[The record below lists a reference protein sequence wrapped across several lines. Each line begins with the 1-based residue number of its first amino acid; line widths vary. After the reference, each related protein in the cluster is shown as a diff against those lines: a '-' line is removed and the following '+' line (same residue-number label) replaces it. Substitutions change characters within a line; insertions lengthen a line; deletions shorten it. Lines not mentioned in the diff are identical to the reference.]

1 MITVDRDA
9 LLPALQAANRI
20 SPSKHPVPIVTHLL
34 VAGGAGAPLT
44 VVGTDLDGE
53 VEARVSRA
61 DIEAPLSLAVPAKQM
76 VDLVS
81 GAPAG
86 SVIRLEAKEG
96 HNLLISVGKARYRL
110 PGLPGE
116 DFPRLVMSEDMVS
129 LPVPGAELAAAL
141 TSTAWAQATDEKTEW
156 TMCGTRLRGLGGQ
169 LAVEALNRANYA
181 RRLAPWPEG
190 VEAEAL
196 GLPIIPR
203 HVVGDIAK
211 LAADV
216 ALVELR
222 LSQTLVALSA
232 GEVTLASKLIDGRWG
247 PIDTKIEALPAP
259 MHTVTVGR
267 EALSGA
273 LSRLST
279 VLSGRKTA
287 ERSVTIDLT
296 DPERLNITARDSEG
310 GDGLEEVE
318 AAVTT
323 AEGAEIPMEE
333 LKVQPDGLVK
343 VLASM
348 EGRAVRLLLYGLGE
362 PFRVEPAEEARAG
375 DFCLCAP
382 MRG

>member
-53 VEARVSRA
+53 VEARVPRA
-61 DIEAPLSLAVPAKQM
+61 DIEAPISLAVPAKQM

-86 SVIRLEAKEG
+86 SAIRLEAKEG

-141 TSTAWAQATDEKTEW
+141 SAVAFNQASDEKTEW
-156 TMCGTRLRGLGGQ
+156 VMCGTRLRGLGER
-169 LAVEALNRANYA
+169 LVVESLNTKGYA

-190 VEAEAL
+190 TDAEAL

-211 LAADV
+211 MSADV
-216 ALVELR
+216 SMVDLR
-222 LSQTLVALSA
+222 IGASLVAVTA
-232 GEVTLASKLIDGRWG
+232 GEVTLATKLVDGRWQD
-247 PIDTKIEALPAP
+247 IDTKMAQLADPL
-259 MHTVTVGR
+259 HVVTVDR
-267 EALSGA
+267 EALSAA
-273 LSRLST
+273 LSRLGS
-279 VLSGRKTA
+279 VLSGRKTG

-296 DPERLNITARDSEG
+296 DPHRLHLSARDSEG

-318 AAVTT
+318 ASVTP
-323 AEGAEIPMEE
+323 EGVENPMEE

-343 VLASM
+343 VLASL